1 MKSIEV
7 LSLGLRLVGIYGILK
22 GVQFIA
28 LAYGS
33 IQQITYT
40 MEDTS
45 LLGWYLTFGF
55 SIAVYFMVVYL
66 LISNPTQVATK
77 LLPASQKKEPLFKGS
92 AQDIQIAG
100 FTILGV
106 YILSYSV
113 PELLRAIVLLWHVS
127 GATAFYEQ
135 NSQSQF
141 VADLVITLVQVCI
154 GIYLCLQAS
163 GLSHLL
169 YKMRGLGEQ

>member
-1 MKSIEV
+1 MKSIEI

-22 GVQFIA
+22 GVQFIV

-40 MEDTS
+40 MEDES
-45 LLGWYLTFGF
+45 FIGWYLTFGF
-55 SIAVYFMVVYL
+55 SVAVYFMVVYF
-66 LISNPTQVATK
+66 LISKPTRVATK
-77 LLPASQKKEPLFKGS
+77 LLPASQDKDPIFKGS

-100 FTILGV
+100 FTIIGV

-113 PELLRAIVLLWHVS
+113 PELLRAIVLLWHAS
-127 GATAFYEQ
+127 GETAFYGQ

-141 VADLVITLVQVCI
+141 LTELVVTLVQVCI

-169 YKMRGLGEQ
+169 YKIRG